1 MKIPFGT
8 DLAAK
13 YGVQIGWLIYMPEV
27 LGSFVIGLP
36 PSYQPLAVVLTPA
49 QQAELREDRAILVD
63 LLCPEWIEE
72 PNRVPMHVHPLAVAL
87 TKRRRE
93 GD

>member
-1 MKIPFGT
+1 MKIPNGT
-8 DLAAK
+8 DLGAA
-13 YGVQIGWLIYMPEV
+13 YGVQPGWLIYVSEV
-27 LGSFVIGLP
+27 LSEFVIGLP
-36 PSYQPLAVVLTPA
+36 PDYQPLDVMLTPA

-87 TKRRRE
+87 TKRRHE